1 MKVLHADHP
10 LTLTAI
16 FAVDRVLEIKL
27 VQLLVDTTGSYKIEY
42 SYSKSQVLQV

>member
-16 FAVDRVLEIKL
+16 FAVDRDEIKL